1 RRAGGNAEEAGKLR
15 EDLLEGYEL
24 FREFDRST
32 LALCEPL
39 RAMRI
44 VYMSG
49 WIARRWS
56 DPSFPPAFPM
66 FRHHNYWNQEYEEL
80 VQIAEGLAYSE
91 STTQPPTRCRSS

>member
-1 RRAGGNAEEAGKLR
+1 MR
-15 EDLLEGYEL
+15 EDLLEGYEV

-49 WIARRWS
+49 WIARRWD
-56 DPSFPPAFPM
+56 DPSFPPAFPN
-66 FRHHNYWNQEYEEL
+66 FRDTRYWMQEYEIL
-80 VQIAEGLAYSE
+80 VAIAEAL
-91 STTQPPTRCRSS
+91 R